1 MMADDHECGDQE
13 GQRESTRK
21 RNSSNVLAAANAAS
35 AAAAKRKEQER
46 DTRYTRASIC
56 MVIVFLTCHV
66 PRFASNVFELV
77 QGENV
82 RHATVRTSSSLSF
95 YTILQCD
102 ALLAFAPPS
111 CLRRASHCH

>member
-1 MMADDHECGDQE
+1 MMTDDHECGDHD
-13 GQRESTRK
+13 GHRESTRK

-77 QGENV
+77 QGESV
-82 RHATVRTSSSLSF
+82 RHATVRTSFYIALSSFSPSSVALSL
-95 YTILQCD
+95 TLITQL
-102 ALLAFAPPS
+102 
-111 CLRRASHCH
+111 